1 MRSALTATL
10 VLAALIGCAS
20 GEKKEEDE
28 AGEAAEAKTEQS
40 TAAVPDA
47 ATAATAASTTPVAIT
62 EDKPGLFAKATVQP
76 EQARAT
82 ALAAVPGGTVT
93 KGELEEEDGA
103 LIYSFDIAVPGKAGI
118 TEIHVDA
125 KTGAVVKT
133 EHEGSEESEKA
144 EKKK

>member
-1 MRSALTATL
+1 MRLALTATV

-20 GEKKEEDE
+20 GEEKEGDE
-28 AGEAAEAKTEQS
+28 AHEAAEPTARVA
-40 TAAVPDA
+40 AAVPSA
-47 ATAATAASTTPVAIT
+47 AASTTPVPIT
-62 EDKPGLFAKATVQP
+62 EDTPGLFAKATVQP
-76 EQARAT
+76 EHARTT

-103 LIYSFDIAVPGKAGI
+103 LIYSFDITVPGKTGI

-133 EHEGSEESEKA
+133 EHEGSEAAEKA
-144 EKKK
+144 EKKQ